1 MNIRIGEKIYQH
13 FKLSG
18 MTQIAFAE
26 KISVQRQNLKSV
38 VFEKM
43 SIDTDLLVRISKV
56 LGHNFFQY
64 YLQEVSLPLESNYS
78 KFLEQKE
85 NNGTQKSHKVTVSFD
100 ITDPDIK
107 AKLLELIG

>member
-1 MNIRIGEKIYQH
+1 MNIRIGEKIRHH

-26 KISVQRQNLKSV
+26 KIAVQRQNLKSV

-56 LGHNFFQY
+56 LGHNFFEY
-64 YLQEVSLPLESNYS
+64 YLKEVALPFESNFS
-78 KFLEQKE
+78 QFEEQTE
-85 NNGTQKSHKVTVSFD
+85 HYGTKKLHKVTVSFD

-107 AKLLELIG
+107 VKLLELIG